1 MHHPKGEYSMKN
13 PMKKLAMSA
22 VAATSLILSP
32 AVALAAPDGTD
43 ASAAPTIAVDSTAP
57 VAKDAI
63 DVVGTP
69 TAATEEKSE
78 AKEEA
83 TAKAGEEAAV
93 AEDAKADSDLVT
105 LDLYN
110 LTDIHGHIEKSEY
123 KGKVSEAGLAAMSC
137 YVKNAKTKNPN
148 SQLVLLGDN
157 IGASPFTSGS
167 QNDNPTIEALNKM
180 DVFASTIGNHE
191 FDKGQKVLKARF
203 VGGEVDGVTYTKIG
217 FPYLGANVEGME
229 EIEPYKVWTSES
241 GVKVAFI
248 GAIEDDAATKVFP
261 GTFDGMNF
269 KKPVP
274 VINNLAKEIKE
285 RKEADIVIA
294 MYDNDVARSLPN
306 MGEYVDGL
314 MGGDTH
320 KPYYFTKKE
329 TKAGHKISAT
339 ASGSFTDNLA
349 NLQITFDKK
358 AGKVVDSKAIQIK
371 AEDVVKCGEDKAV
384 AAVVDAAK
392 KVSDEKGAKVI
403 AEGTGNFSRG
413 YQETKKGEEVS
424 LGENRGTESTIGGLI
439 ADAMRGSF
447 TTLDKEPID
456 IGIINAGG
464 IRADLMPKDGK
475 VTVGDVFKVQPF
487 SNEVGY
493 VKMTGAQFKTLLE
506 QQWKVLDKDST
517 RPVLKLGLSSNV
529 KYTFDPAKKMGE
541 RVTSILIDDKPID
554 PAKIYTVASVTFLLA
569 GGDSFDV
576 LKDVKDTLT
585 TIPNGLDRDFFGAY
599 LTTNP
604 TVQPRT
610 HVQSVGV
617 TVDSKV
623 DGTNVSAKVSLRGL
637 SFSGKDEA
645 RTNEVTVKLGD
656 KTVKAKVNNTLVDPN
671 AAKENAIV
679 TADGVGYLDQPVEIS
694 ATATCGD
701 AKTTH
706 LPLTVTDDKGNV
718 LVGEAAGLGV
728 DVTCEGKTDPT
739 DPVDPTPA
747 VPTLDINRDK
757 VAQGDSVTF
766 TAKGLAPEEAALIT
780 VHSETVVVFAGKAD
794 AKGMIEAKWTVP
806 SDFEVGEHLARLT
819 TDNAKAS
826 VKFNVVG
833 AKVPNKPADPL
844 DPNKILADKIFKG
857 LLEDLAAQKDDA
869 NKVTTGTTTGKP
881 APKLAH
887 TGTEAMS
894 LMAAALLFGAAG
906 TTLIAVRRK
915 GAK

>member
-1 MHHPKGEYSMKN
+1 MKN

-32 AVALAAPDGTD
+32 AVALATPDGTD
-43 ASAAPTIAVDSTAP
+43 APTTIAADSTAP
-57 VAKDAI
+57 VDKDKV
-63 DVVGTP
+63 DVDKSSEVT
-69 TAATEEKSE
+69 TEDKT
-78 AKEEA
+78 KDEA
-83 TAKAGEEAAV
+83 TDEGTAEDKAGEEAAGEEAAV
-93 AEDAKADSDLVT
+93 EEAAAEAKEDAKADSDLVT

-137 YVKNAKTKNPN
+137 YIKDAKTKNPN

-203 VGGEVDGVTYTKIG
+203 AGGEVDGVTYTKIG

-229 EIEPYKVWTSES
+229 EIKPYKVWTSKS

-248 GAIEDDAATKVFP
+248 GAIEDDAETKVFP
-261 GTFDGMNF
+261 GTFDGMKFN
-269 KKPVP
+269 KPVP
-274 VINNLAKEIKE
+274 VINNLAKDIKE
-285 RKEADIVIA
+285 RKEADVVIA
-294 MYDNDVARSLPN
+294 MYDNDVERSLPN

-320 KPYYFTKKE
+320 KPYYFTKVA

-349 NLQITFDKK
+349 NLRITFDKK
-358 AGKVVDSKAIQIK
+358 AGKVVDSEAIQIK

-384 AAVVDAAK
+384 ADVVAAAK
-392 KVSDEKGAKVI
+392 KISDEKGAKVI

-413 YQETKKGEEVS
+413 YQETKKDGEVT

-447 TTLDKEPID
+447 TTLDKKPID

-475 VTVGDVFKVQPF
+475 VTVSDVFKVQPF

-493 VKMTGAQFKTLLE
+493 VKMNGAQFKTLLE
-506 QQWKVLDKDST
+506 QQWKVLDEKST
-517 RPVLKLGLSSNV
+517 RPMLKLGLSSNV

-541 RVTSILIDDKPID
+541 RITSLLIDDKPID
-554 PAKIYTVASVTFLLA
+554 PAKIYTVGSVTFLLT

-576 LKDVKDTLT
+576 LKEVKDTFT
-585 TIPNGLDRDFFGAY
+585 TIPNGLDRDFFGSY
-599 LTTNP
+599 LTANP
-604 TVQPRT
+604 KVQPRA
-610 HVQSVGV
+610 HVHSVGV

-637 SFSGKDEA
+637 SFSGKAEA
-645 RTNEVTVKLGD
+645 RTENVTVKLGD
-656 KTVKAKVNNTLVDPN
+656 KTVTAKVNNTLEDPN

-679 TADGVGYLDQPVEIS
+679 TADGVGYLDQPIEIS

-701 AKTTH
+701 AKTAH
-706 LPLTVTDDKGNV
+706 LPLTVTDDKGKV

-728 DVTCEGKTDPT
+728 AVDCAGTDKPDPDKPAPASAGVLMLGQTTVERGDTLKIMGDSFAPNEPVVISIHSNPVTVFDGK
-739 DPVDPTPA
+739 VD
-747 VPTLDINRDK
+747 
-757 VAQGDSVTF
+757 AQGFIIVD
-766 TAKGLAPEEAALIT
+766 
-780 VHSETVVVFAGKAD
+780 
-794 AKGMIEAKWTVP
+794 WTVP
-806 SDFEVGEHLARLT
+806 ADFALGEHTASIVGKFSSAS
-819 TDNAKAS
+819 AK
-826 VKFNVVG
+826 FTVVE
-833 AKVPNKPADPL
+833 KK
-844 DPNKILADKIFKG
+844 
-857 LLEDLAAQKDDA
+857 AA
-869 NKVTTGTTTGKP
+869 GKSGS
-881 APKLAH
+881 KLAH
-887 TGTEAMS
+887 TGAESMS
-894 LMAAALLFGAAG
+894 LVLTALLLGGAGVTFAVAG
-906 TTLIAVRRK
+906 RRK
-915 GAK
+915 SVK

>member
-1 MHHPKGEYSMKN
+1 
-13 PMKKLAMSA
+13 MSA

-32 AVALAAPDGTD
+32 AVALATPDGTD
-43 ASAAPTIAVDSTAP
+43 APTTIAADSTAP
-57 VAKDAI
+57 VDKDKV
-63 DVVGTP
+63 DVDKSSEVT
-69 TAATEEKSE
+69 TEDKTG
-78 AKEEA
+78 EEA
-83 TAKAGEEAAV
+83 AGEEAAV
-93 AEDAKADSDLVT
+93 EEAAAEAKEDAKADSDLVT

-110 LTDIHGHIEKSEY
+110 LTDIHGHIEKVLTD
-123 KGKVSEAGLAAMSC
+123 KKDKAGKVVLDEAGNKVKVAKEAGLAAMSC
-137 YVKNAKTKNPN
+137 YIKDAKTKNPN

-203 VGGEVDGVTYTKIG
+203 AGGEVDGVTYTKIG
-217 FPYLGANVEGME
+217 FPYLGANVKGME
-229 EIEPYKVWTSES
+229 EIKPYKVWTSES

-261 GTFDGMNF
+261 GTFDGMSF
-269 KKPVP
+269 EKPVP
-274 VINNLAKEIKE
+274 VINNLAKDIKE
-285 RKEADIVIA
+285 RKEADVVIA
-294 MYDNDVARSLPN
+294 MYDNDVERSLPN

-320 KPYYFTKKE
+320 KPYYFNKKD
-329 TKAGHKISAT
+329 GYKISAT

-358 AGKVVDSKAIQIK
+358 AGKVVDSRAIQIK

-392 KVSDEKGAKVI
+392 KVADVVGGKVI

-424 LGENRGTESTIGGLI
+424 LGENRGTESTLGGLI

-447 TTLDKEPID
+447 TTLDEKPID

-475 VTVGDVFKVQPF
+475 VTIKDVFDVQPF

-554 PAKIYTVASVTFLLA
+554 PKKVYTVGSVTFLLT

-576 LKDVKDTLT
+576 LKDVKSSLVTMK
-585 TIPNGLDRDFFGAY
+585 GYDRDYFGKY
-599 LTTNP
+599 LADNKP
-604 TVQPRT
+604 QPREA
-610 HVQSVGV
+610 VQSVGV
-617 TVDSKV
+617 TLSDTKI
-623 DGTNVSAKVSLRGL
+623 DGTNVTTKVNVRGL

-645 RTNEVTVKLGD
+645 RTEKVTVKLGD
-656 KTVKAKVNNTLVDPN
+656 KTVTAQVNNTLKDPN

-701 AKTTH
+701 SAKAH
-706 LPLTVTDDKGNV
+706 LPLTITNDKGKV

-728 DVTCEGKTDPT
+728 AVDCAGTDKPDPDKPGTDKPAPASAGVLMLGQTTVERGDTLKIMGDSFAPNEPVVISIHSNPVTVFDGK
-739 DPVDPTPA
+739 VD
-747 VPTLDINRDK
+747 
-757 VAQGDSVTF
+757 AQGFIIVD
-766 TAKGLAPEEAALIT
+766 
-780 VHSETVVVFAGKAD
+780 
-794 AKGMIEAKWTVP
+794 WTVP
-806 SDFEVGEHLARLT
+806 ADFALGEHTASIVGKFSSAS
-819 TDNAKAS
+819 AK
-826 VKFNVVG
+826 FTVVE
-833 AKVPNKPADPL
+833 KK
-844 DPNKILADKIFKG
+844 
-857 LLEDLAAQKDDA
+857 AA
-869 NKVTTGTTTGKP
+869 GKSGS
-881 APKLAH
+881 KLAH
-887 TGTEAMS
+887 TGAESMS
-894 LMAAALLFGAAG
+894 LVLTALLLGGAGVTFAVAG
-906 TTLIAVRRK
+906 RRK
-915 GAK
+915 SVK